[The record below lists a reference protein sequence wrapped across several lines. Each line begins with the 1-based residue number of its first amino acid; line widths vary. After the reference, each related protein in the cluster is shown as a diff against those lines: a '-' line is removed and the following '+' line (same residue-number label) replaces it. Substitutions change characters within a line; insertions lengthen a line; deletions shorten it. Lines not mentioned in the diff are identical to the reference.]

1 MQALPAAPAPAPRN
15 QLTVGASLAAAA
27 IVMLFGGMLAVWAV
41 QRSRAID
48 VEGTLA
54 ARRRRHPRSA
64 LQRDADR
71 LRRGVHLRLLGAVVG
86 QASGLPA
93 HRPGPRATAFMGLLI
108 LNAQF
113 FVYHELGLG
122 VADGAYASMFYAI
135 TGTFVALLILGML
148 VSVVAA
154 FRFLGGRT
162 GDHELLVAHSIVW
175 YAITAVYCGIWF
187 LVYVTK

>member
-15 QLTVGASLAAAA
+15 QLTVGASLAAGA

-41 QRSRAID
+41 QRNRAID
-48 VEGTLA
+48 LEGRWLPDGVTVPEVPSNVMLIAFAPVCIFAYWAQWSAKRKDNPHTALA
-54 ARRRRHPRSA
+54 LS
-64 LQRDADR
+64 
-71 LRRGVHLRLLGAVVG
+71 
-86 QASGLPA
+86 
-93 HRPGPRATAFMGLLI
+93 ATAFMGLLI

-113 FVYHELGLG
+113 FVYHDMGLG
-122 VADGAYASMFYAI
+122 IADGPYESMFYAI

-148 VSVVAA
+148 VSVVSA

-162 GDHELLVAHSIVW
+162 SDHEMLIAHSIVW